1 MRGKFTYDESYIGN
15 KYNHLKVI
23 GYDYNEYGK
32 RCFKCRCD
40 CGNIKLYVTTNVVQG
55 TVKSCGCMHD
65 EYVRINTTKHG
76 GCSNGVA
83 ERLYRVYRSMIERC
97 TNPNH
102 IAYKNYG
109 GMGISVCNEWR
120 KDYSKFRKWA
130 LDNGYDE
137 TKDRK
142 EQSIDRIDNNKGY
155 SPDNCRW
162 TTAKVQRSNQRP
174 RKAYSKRAMVNID
187 GKLIPKREIC
197 AQYGISPELF
207 DYRRKHMSI
216 IEALTMPIAKTG
228 RKRKII

>member
-102 IAYKNYG
+102 IAYTNYG
-109 GMGISVCNEWR
+109 GRGISVCNE
-120 KDYSKFRKWA
+120 
-130 LDNGYDE
+130 
-137 TKDRK
+137 
-142 EQSIDRIDNNKGY
+142 
-155 SPDNCRW
+155 
-162 TTAKVQRSNQRP
+162 
-174 RKAYSKRAMVNID
+174 
-187 GKLIPKREIC
+187 
-197 AQYGISPELF
+197 
-207 DYRRKHMSI
+207 
-216 IEALTMPIAKTG
+216 
-228 RKRKII
+228 